1 MLSVPQII
9 NIAKASLYL
18 ASVDVLKGNL
28 YSPRLIPESSKMI
41 YMELQAVEWMYNL
54 DPNNSSLTETAN
66 YLYSLCRGYN
76 LQAKNIVCAP
86 STLAVFSQTQVGN
99 VYEVSLNGIA
109 KAGDVVDIVMY
120 VYNPTSPSSPVGSIP
135 YTYTA
140 VSGDTAVTIMNNLT
154 NIINAYSAPVQ
165 PFIATYNSGVH
176 PYIQIIDNSLPMG
189 FYGVGSTVV
198 TNVTC

>member
-86 STLAVFSQTQVGN
+86 STLAVFSQTQGGVI
-99 VYEVSLNGIA
+99 YDVSLSGIPQ
-109 KAGDVVDIVMY
+109 AGDVVDIVMGY
-120 VYNPTSPSSPVGSIP
+120 GILPGPISTYIT

-140 VSGDTAVTIMNNLT
+140 VAGDTAVSIMNNLVS
-154 NIINAYSAPVQ
+154 IINL
-165 PFIATYNSGVH
+165 YNALS
-176 PYIQIIDNSLPMG
+176 
-189 FYGVGSTVV
+189 
-198 TNVTC
+198 

>member
-54 DPNNSSLTETAN
+54 DPNNSSLIETTN

-86 STLAVFSQTQVGN
+86 STLAVFSQTQGGGI
-99 VYEVSLNGIA
+99 YDVSLSGIPQ
-109 KAGDVVDIVMY
+109 AGDVVDIVMGY
-120 VYNPTSPSSPVGSIP
+120 GILPGPISTYIT

-140 VSGDTAVTIMNNLT
+140 VAGDTAVSIMNNLVS
-154 NIINAYSAPVQ
+154 IINLYNAPAQ
-165 PFIATYNSGVH
+165 PYLASYNPGIH
-176 PYIQIIDNSLPMG
+176 PYIQVTDNILPVG
-189 FYGVGSTVV
+189 AYTAGSTIV